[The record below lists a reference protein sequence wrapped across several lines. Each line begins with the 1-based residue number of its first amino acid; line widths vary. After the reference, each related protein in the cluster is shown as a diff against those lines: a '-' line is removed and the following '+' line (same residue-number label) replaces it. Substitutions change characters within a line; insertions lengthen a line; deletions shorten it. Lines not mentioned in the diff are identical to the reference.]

1 MNFLGEKER
10 EIVKKAELSLT
21 PMIDVVFLLLI
32 FFMVGMK
39 FKEFDRKLEADL
51 PRESQQQPDQALQ
64 TEIWIT
70 IVNKSNDPR
79 RPRCQYY
86 VDRQPMKD
94 AEHLKKTLQRL
105 ARVPRATEEDTIII
119 APSDDALHGWVM
131 VVLDYLNQC
140 GFKNINFKQ

>member
-51 PRESQQQPDQALQ
+51 PRQSQEQQRQELER
-64 TEIWIT
+64 EIWIT
-70 IVNKSNDPR
+70 IVNKSNNPL
-79 RPRCQYY
+79 RPKCQYY
-86 VDRQPMKD
+86 VDRQPMRD
-94 AEHLKKTLQRL
+94 AKHLKTTLQRL
-105 ARVPRATEEDTIII
+105 ARVPGAKEDTIIL

-131 VVLDYLNQC
+131 VALDYLNQC

>member
-39 FKEFDRKLEADL
+39 FKEFDRKLEANL
-51 PRESQQQPDQALQ
+51 PRETQQDEPPPLEHE
-64 TEIWIT
+64 TFVT

-105 ARVPRATEEDTIII
+105 AALPRAREEETIIV
-119 APSDDALHGWVM
+119 APSDDALHGWIM
-131 VVLDYLNQC
+131 VALDYLNQC
-140 GFKNINFKQ
+140 GFRKINFKQ